1 MEDFINQ
8 LYRSY
13 EDNVDDDDQE
23 EGVQEPAPKKAKYEE
38 ESQADT
44 FAENKEKTMKQGKK
58 KDAKVP
64 EKTEKESSNV
74 KVIIKRHKT

>member
-13 EDNVDDDDQE
+13 EDNVDDDDRE
-23 EGVQEPAPKKAKYEE
+23 EGDQEPAPKKAEYEDQEPAPKKAKYEE

-44 FAENKEKTMKQGKK
+44 FAEDKEKTMK
-58 KDAKVP
+58 
-64 EKTEKESSNV
+64 
-74 KVIIKRHKT
+74 